1 MQDEKLQKV
10 LARSGCGSRR
20 EMERV
25 IESGQVSLNGEMAK
39 LGDRVKEGDKV
50 ELNGRPVQLLFGSES
65 QCRVLI
71 YNKPIGEVCTRH
83 DPEGRPTVFDNLP
96 PLKQG
101 RWIIIGR
108 LDINTTGLLLF
119 TTDGELA
126 NRMMHP
132 SANID
137 REYAVRVLGEV
148 DEAMLERLK
157 QGVLLD
163 DGMAKFSDVRYFDG
177 EGANKWYHCVVM
189 EGRNREV
196 RRLWE
201 SQGIQV
207 NRLKRVRFG
216 PVFLPSDVKV
226 GTWRELGNKEI
237 NVLADELGLEH
248 RKAAPKTREQLVE
261 EQRRYKRQRAR
272 QSAGADQPAEKQTQH
287 QRPRG
292 RSVGKRKARRV

>member
-1 MQDEKLQKV
+1 
-10 LARSGCGSRR
+10 
-20 EMERV
+20 MERV

-50 ELNGRPVQLLFGSES
+50 ELNGKPVQLLFDAES
-65 QCRVLI
+65 PCRVLI

-137 REYAVRVLGEV
+137 REYAVRVLEEV
-148 DEAMLERLK
+148 DEAIRITSYNVCYTK
-157 QGVLLD
+157 LLRI
-163 DGMAKFSDVRYFDG
+163 S
-177 EGANKWYHCVVM
+177 
-189 EGRNREV
+189 
-196 RRLWE
+196 L
-201 SQGIQV
+201 S
-207 NRLKRVRFG
+207 
-216 PVFLPSDVKV
+216 
-226 GTWRELGNKEI
+226 
-237 NVLADELGLEH
+237 
-248 RKAAPKTREQLVE
+248 
-261 EQRRYKRQRAR
+261 
-272 QSAGADQPAEKQTQH
+272 
-287 QRPRG
+287 
-292 RSVGKRKARRV
+292 